1 MKTLFLV
8 RHAKSSWDDMNLA
21 DFDRPLASRG
31 FRDAPEMGRRL
42 ASRNIIPDL
51 ILSSPANRAFS
62 TATIIA
68 RSIDYDL
75 DKIET
80 RQDIYLAGVRTL
92 VNQIQ
97 SVSDRVYKLMLFGHN
112 PGFTDLANYLSGSN
126 ILNIPTAGIV
136 CIEFNVDKWSVVE
149 KNSGRL
155 NFFDYPKNQGSN
167 I

>member
-8 RHAKSSWDDMNLA
+8 RHAKSSWDDMRLA

-42 ASRNIIPDL
+42 AAQNILPDL

-92 VNQIQ
+92 VSQIQ
-97 SVSDRVYKLMLFGHN
+97 SVPDKINKLMMFGHN

-126 ILNIPTAGIV
+126 ILNVPTAGVV
-136 CIEFNVDKWSVVE
+136 CIEFQLDKWSMVD

-155 NFFDYPKNQGSN
+155 KFFDYPKNQPFGD
-167 I
+167 